1 MTDEHKDQVE
11 KLKDKAQKQA
21 EEGQEQKAQM
31 EEKAQAKKHDF
42 KDEKSKAGSKQE
54 ETQGKVDD
62 AVEQVHKEKG
72 NNQFNQYR

>member
-1 MTDEHKDQVE
+1 
-11 KLKDKAQKQA
+11 
-21 EEGQEQKAQM
+21 M